1 MIRIAIPNKGR
12 LYEPTI
18 SIFKDAGLPI
28 SGGAESR
35 KLFAKTTDPDIHILF
50 ARAAD
55 IPEYVQDGAADV
67 GITGLDLI
75 MERGARVETLL
86 DLKFGKASLVLAVPE
101 DSDFQKAQDL
111 EGKKIATEFPE
122 ITIFKNIRHRLKV
135 SDEKIL
141 DRFPDIEQYLEDDII
156 TDSFLDKITSQYFER
171 LGVNVEVIKVSGACE
186 MTPHVGIADAIVDI
200 SSSGT
205 TLLINHLKAID
216 TVFSST
222 VYMIANKESL
232 KAKDKILDIK
242 TALESVLNAKQRRY
256 LMMNVPEASLE
267 VVKEVLPGMSGPTVM
282 KVESGK
288 LSEESILAVHA
299 VVDADLIFTVVN
311 KLKKIG
317 ARDILVVPIE
327 RIMP

>member
-67 GITGLDLI
+67 GITGMDLI
-75 MERGARVETLL
+75 TERGANVEALL
-86 DLKFGKASLVLAVPE
+86 DLKFGRANLVLAVPE
-101 DSDFQKAQDL
+101 DSDFEKAQDL
-111 EGKKIATEFPE
+111 EGKKVATEFPE
-122 ITIFKNIRHRLKV
+122 ITRR
-135 SDEKIL
+135 
-141 DRFPDIEQYLEDDII
+141 
-156 TDSFLDKITSQYFER
+156 YFEK
-171 LGVNVEVIKVSGACE
+171 LGVNVNIIKVSGACE

-216 TVFSST
+216 TAFSST
-222 VYMIANKESL
+222 VYLIANKESL
-232 KAKDKILDIK
+232 RTKEKILDIK
-242 TALESVLNAKQRRY
+242 TAFESVLNAKKKRY
-256 LMMNVPEASLE
+256 LMMNVPESSLQA
-267 VVKEVLPGMSGPTVM
+267 VKEVLPGMSGPTVM
-282 KVESGK
+282 KVESSK
-288 LSEESILAVHA
+288 FSEESILAVHA
-299 VVDADLIFTVVN
+299 VVDADLIFTIVN
-311 KLKKIG
+311 RLKKVG
-317 ARDILVVPIE
+317 ARDVLVVPIE

>member
-18 SIFKDAGLPI
+18 SLFKDAGLPI

-67 GITGLDLI
+67 GITGIDLI
-75 MERGARVETLL
+75 TERGAKVEALL
-86 DLKFGKASLVLAVPE
+86 DLNFGKASLVLAVPQ

-111 EGKKIATEFPE
+111 EGRKIATEFPE
-122 ITIFKNIRHRLKV
+122 ITN
-135 SDEKIL
+135 
-141 DRFPDIEQYLEDDII
+141 
-156 TDSFLDKITSQYFER
+156 QYFKR
-171 LGVNVEVIKVSGACE
+171 LGVNVEIIKVSGACE

-205 TLLINHLKAID
+205 TLMINRLKAID

-222 VYMIANKESL
+222 VYLIANKESL
-232 KAKDKILDIK
+232 KKKDKILDIK

-256 LMMNVPEASLE
+256 LMMNVPESSLKA
-267 VVKEVLPGMSGPTVM
+267 VKEVLPGMSGPTVM
-282 KVESGK
+282 KVESSK
-288 LSEESILAVHA
+288 LPGESILAVHA
-299 VVDADLIFTVVN
+299 VVDADLIFTIVN
-311 KLKKIG
+311 KLKKVG
-317 ARDILVVPIE
+317 ARDVLVVPIE

>member
-67 GITGLDLI
+67 GITGMDLI
-75 MERGARVETLL
+75 TERGANVEALL
-86 DLKFGKASLVLAVPE
+86 DLKFGRASLVLAVPE
-101 DSDFQKAQDL
+101 DSDFEKAQDL
-111 EGKKIATEFPE
+111 EGKKVATEFPE
-122 ITIFKNIRHRLKV
+122 ITRN
-135 SDEKIL
+135 
-141 DRFPDIEQYLEDDII
+141 
-156 TDSFLDKITSQYFER
+156 YFNK
-171 LGVNVEVIKVSGACE
+171 LGVNVTIIKVSGACE

-205 TLLINHLKAID
+205 TLMINHLKAID
-216 TVFSST
+216 TAFSST
-222 VYMIANKESL
+222 VYLIANKESL
-232 KAKDKILDIK
+232 RTKEKILDIK
-242 TALESVLNAKQRRY
+242 TAFESVLNAKKKRY
-256 LMMNVPEASLE
+256 LMMNVPEDSLQA
-267 VVKEVLPGMSGPTVM
+267 VKEVLPGMSGPTVM
-282 KVESGK
+282 KVESSKFSGG
-288 LSEESILAVHA
+288 SILAVHA
-299 VVDADLIFTVVN
+299 VVDADLIFSIVN
-311 KLKKIG
+311 KLKKVG
-317 ARDILVVPIE
+317 ARDVLVVPIE

>member
-122 ITIFKNIRHRLKV
+122 IT
-135 SDEKIL
+135 
-141 DRFPDIEQYLEDDII
+141 
-156 TDSFLDKITSQYFER
+156 SQYFER

-222 VYMIANKESL
+222 VYMIANKKSL

>member
-35 KLFAKTTDPDIHILF
+35 KLFAKTADPDIHVLF
-50 ARAAD
+50 ARATD

-67 GITGLDLI
+67 GITGMDLI
-75 MERGARVETLL
+75 TERGARVEALL
-86 DLKFGKASLVLAVPE
+86 DLRFGKASLVLAVPE

-111 EGKKIATEFPE
+111 EGRKIATEFPE
-122 ITIFKNIRHRLKV
+122 IT
-135 SDEKIL
+135 
-141 DRFPDIEQYLEDDII
+141 
-156 TDSFLDKITSQYFER
+156 SQYFR
-171 LGVNVEVIKVSGACE
+171 KLGVNVDIIKVSGACE

-222 VYMIANKESL
+222 VYLIANKESL
-232 KAKDKILDIK
+232 KVKDKIMDIK
-242 TALESVLNAKQRRY
+242 IALESVLNAKRRRY
-256 LMMNVPEASLE
+256 LMMNVPETSLNA
-267 VVKEVLPGMSGPTVM
+267 VKEVLPGMSGPTVM
-282 KVESGK
+282 KVEPGK
-288 LSEESILAVHA
+288 FSEEESFLAVHA
-299 VVDADLIFTVVN
+299 VVDADMIFSIVN
-311 KLKKIG
+311 KLKKVG

>member
-35 KLFAKTTDPDIHILF
+35 KLFAKTTDPDIQILF

-67 GITGLDLI
+67 GITGMDLI
-75 MERGARVETLL
+75 MERGSQVETLL

-101 DSDFQKAQDL
+101 DSDFQKAQDM
-111 EGKKIATEFPE
+111 EGRKIATEFPE
-122 ITIFKNIRHRLKV
+122 IT
-135 SDEKIL
+135 
-141 DRFPDIEQYLEDDII
+141 
-156 TDSFLDKITSQYFER
+156 SQYFKK
-171 LGVNVEVIKVSGACE
+171 LGINVEVIKVSGACE

-205 TLLINHLKAID
+205 TLMINHLKPID

-222 VYMIANKESL
+222 VYLIANKESL

-256 LMMNVPEASLE
+256 LMMNVPESSLQA
-267 VVKEVLPGMSGPTVM
+267 VKEVLPGMSGPTVM
-282 KVESGK
+282 KVESSKSSG
-288 LSEESILAVHA
+288 ESILAVHS
-299 VVDADLIFTVVN
+299 VVDADLIFTIVN
-311 KLKKIG
+311 KLKKVG
-317 ARDILVVPIE
+317 ARDVLVVPIE

>member
-12 LYEPTI
+12 LHEPTM
-18 SIFKDAGLPI
+18 SDAGLPI

-35 KLFAKTTDPDIHILF
+35 ILFAKTTDPEIHILF

-67 GITGLDLI
+67 GITGMDLI
-75 MERGARVETLL
+75 TERGANVESLL

-101 DSDFQKAQDL
+101 DSVLQKAQDL
-111 EGKKIATEFPE
+111 EGKKVATEFPE
-122 ITIFKNIRHRLKV
+122 ITHQYFKN
-135 SDEKIL
+135 
-141 DRFPDIEQYLEDDII
+141 
-156 TDSFLDKITSQYFER
+156 
-171 LGVNVEVIKVSGACE
+171 LGVTVEIIKVSGACE

-222 VYMIANKESL
+222 VHLIANKKSL
-232 KAKDKILDIK
+232 KEKDKILDIK
-242 TALESVLNAKQRRY
+242 TALESVLNAKNKRY
-256 LMMNVPEASLE
+256 LMMNVPEAALQT
-267 VVKEVLPGMSGPTVM
+267 VKEVLPGMSGPTVM
-282 KVESGK
+282 KVESSRSSK
-288 LSEESILAVHA
+288 ESFLAVHS
-299 VVDADLIFTVVN
+299 VVDADLIFTLVN
-311 KLKKIG
+311 KLKKVG

>member
-12 LYEPTI
+12 LHEPTM
-18 SIFKDAGLPI
+18 SLFKDAGLPI

-35 KLFAKTTDPDIHILF
+35 ILFAKTTDPDIHILF

-67 GITGLDLI
+67 GITGMDLI
-75 MERGARVETLL
+75 TERGADVEALL

-101 DSDFQKAQDL
+101 DSVFQKAQDL
-111 EGKKIATEFPE
+111 EGKKVATEFPE
-122 ITIFKNIRHRLKV
+122 ITHQYFKN
-135 SDEKIL
+135 
-141 DRFPDIEQYLEDDII
+141 
-156 TDSFLDKITSQYFER
+156 

-222 VYMIANKESL
+222 VHLIANKKSL
-232 KAKDKILDIK
+232 REKEKILDIK
-242 TALESVLNAKQRRY
+242 TALESVLNAKNKRY
-256 LMMNVPEASLE
+256 LMMNVPEASLQ

-282 KVESGK
+282 KVESSK
-288 LSEESILAVHA
+288 SSKESFLAVHS
-299 VVDADLIFTVVN
+299 VVDADLIFTLVN
-311 KLKKIG
+311 KLRKVG

>member
-18 SIFKDAGLPI
+18 SIFKDAGLPV

-35 KLFAKTTDPDIHILF
+35 KLFAKTTDPDIHFLF

-67 GITGLDLI
+67 GVTGMDLI
-75 MERGARVETLL
+75 TERRAKVEALL

-101 DSDFQKAQDL
+101 ESDFQKAQDL

-122 ITIFKNIRHRLKV
+122 IT
-135 SDEKIL
+135 
-141 DRFPDIEQYLEDDII
+141 
-156 TDSFLDKITSQYFER
+156 SQYFKE
-171 LGVNVEVIKVSGACE
+171 LEVNVDIIKVSGACE

-205 TLLINHLKAID
+205 TLMINHLKAID
-216 TVFSST
+216 TVFSSS
-222 VYMIANKESL
+222 VYLIANKESL

-242 TALESVLNAKQRRY
+242 TALESVLNAKRRRY
-256 LMMNVPEASLE
+256 LMMNVPEASFNA
-267 VVKEVLPGMSGPTVM
+267 VKEVLPGMSGPTVM
-282 KVESGK
+282 KVEPGKFSGA
-288 LSEESILAVHA
+288 ESILAVHA
-299 VVDADLIFTVVN
+299 VVDADLIFTIVN
-311 KLKKIG
+311 KLKKVG
-317 ARDILVVPIE
+317 AMDILVLPIE

>member
-67 GITGLDLI
+67 GITGMDLI
-75 MERGARVETLL
+75 TERGANVEALL
-86 DLKFGKASLVLAVPE
+86 DLKFGRASLVLAVPE
-101 DSDFQKAQDL
+101 DSAFEKAQNL
-111 EGKKIATEFPE
+111 EGKKVATEFPE
-122 ITIFKNIRHRLKV
+122 ITR
-135 SDEKIL
+135 
-141 DRFPDIEQYLEDDII
+141 
-156 TDSFLDKITSQYFER
+156 QYFEK
-171 LGVNVEVIKVSGACE
+171 LGVNVNVIKVSGACE

-222 VYMIANKESL
+222 VYLIANKESL
-232 KAKDKILDIK
+232 RTKEKILDIK
-242 TALESVLNAKQRRY
+242 TAFESVLNAKKKRY
-256 LMMNVPEASLE
+256 LMMNVPEASLQA
-267 VVKEVLPGMSGPTVM
+267 VKEVLPGMSGPTVM
-282 KVESGK
+282 KVESSKFSGG
-288 LSEESILAVHA
+288 SILAVHA
-299 VVDADLIFTVVN
+299 VVDADLIFSIVN
-311 KLKKIG
+311 KLKKVG

>member
-12 LYEPTI
+12 LHEPTM
-18 SIFKDAGLPI
+18 SLFKDAGLPI

-35 KLFAKTTDPDIHILF
+35 ILFAKTTDPDIHILF

-67 GITGLDLI
+67 GITGMDLI
-75 MERGARVETLL
+75 TERGADVEALL

-101 DSDFQKAQDL
+101 ESVFQSARDL
-111 EGKKIATEFPE
+111 EGKKVATEFPE
-122 ITIFKNIRHRLKV
+122 ITRQYFKN
-135 SDEKIL
+135 
-141 DRFPDIEQYLEDDII
+141 
-156 TDSFLDKITSQYFER
+156 
-171 LGVNVEVIKVSGACE
+171 LGINVEVITVSGACE

-222 VYMIANKESL
+222 VHLIANKKSL
-232 KAKDKILDIK
+232 KEKDKILDIK
-242 TALESVLNAKQRRY
+242 TALESVLNAKKKRY
-256 LMMNVPEASLE
+256 LMMNVPEASLQA
-267 VVKEVLPGMSGPTVM
+267 VKEVLPGMSGPTVM
-282 KVESGK
+282 KVESSRS
-288 LSEESILAVHA
+288 SEESFLAVHS
-299 VVDADLIFTVVN
+299 VVDADLIFTIVN
-311 KLKKIG
+311 KLKNVG

>member
-67 GITGLDLI
+67 GITGIDLI
-75 MERGARVETLL
+75 TERGSKVETLL

-101 DSDFQKAQDL
+101 DSDFQKAEDL
-111 EGKKIATEFPE
+111 EGRKIATEFPE
-122 ITIFKNIRHRLKV
+122 ITR
-135 SDEKIL
+135 
-141 DRFPDIEQYLEDDII
+141 
-156 TDSFLDKITSQYFER
+156 QYFNN

-205 TLLINHLKAID
+205 TLTLNHLKPID

-222 VYMIANKESL
+222 VYLIANKESL
-232 KAKDKILDIK
+232 RTKEKILDIK
-242 TALESVLNAKQRRY
+242 TALESVLNAKHRRY
-256 LMMNVPEASLE
+256 LMMNVPESSLQA
-267 VVKEVLPGMSGPTVM
+267 VKEVLPGMSGPTVM
-282 KVESGK
+282 KVESSK
-288 LSEESILAVHA
+288 LPGESILAVHA
-299 VVDADLIFTVVN
+299 VVDADLIFTIVN
-311 KLKKIG
+311 KLKKVG
-317 ARDILVVPIE
+317 ARDVLVVPIE

>member
-12 LYEPTI
+12 LHEPTM
-18 SIFKDAGLPI
+18 SLFKDAGLPI

-35 KLFAKTTDPDIHILF
+35 ILFAKTADPDIHILF

-67 GITGLDLI
+67 GITGIDLI
-75 MERGARVETLL
+75 TEREANVEALL
-86 DLKFGKASLVLAVPE
+86 DLKFGKANLVLAVPE
-101 DSDFQKAQDL
+101 DSVFQSARDL
-111 EGKKIATEFPE
+111 EGKKVATEFPE
-122 ITIFKNIRHRLKV
+122 ITRK
-135 SDEKIL
+135 
-141 DRFPDIEQYLEDDII
+141 
-156 TDSFLDKITSQYFER
+156 YFQN

-222 VYMIANKESL
+222 VHLIANKKSL
-232 KAKDKILDIK
+232 REKDKILDIK
-242 TALESVLNAKQRRY
+242 TALESVLNAKKKRY
-256 LMMNVPEASLE
+256 LMMNVPEASLQA
-267 VVKEVLPGMSGPTVM
+267 VKEVLPGMSGPTVM
-282 KVESGK
+282 KVESSRS
-288 LSEESILAVHA
+288 SEESFLAVHS
-299 VVDADLIFTVVN
+299 VVDADLIFTMVN
-311 KLKKIG
+311 KLRKVG

>member
-67 GITGLDLI
+67 GITGIDLI
-75 MERGARVETLL
+75 TERGAKVETLL
-86 DLKFGKASLVLAVPE
+86 DLKFGRASLVLAVPE
-101 DSDFQKAQDL
+101 DSNFQKAEDL
-111 EGKKIATEFPE
+111 EGRKIATEFPE
-122 ITIFKNIRHRLKV
+122 ITRQYFKN
-135 SDEKIL
+135 
-141 DRFPDIEQYLEDDII
+141 
-156 TDSFLDKITSQYFER
+156 

-205 TLLINHLKAID
+205 TLMINHLKPID

-222 VYMIANKESL
+222 VYLIANKESL
-232 KAKDKILDIK
+232 KKKEKILDIK
-242 TALESVLNAKQRRY
+242 TALESVLNAKHRRY
-256 LMMNVPEASLE
+256 LMMNVPESSLQA
-267 VVKEVLPGMSGPTVM
+267 VKEVLPGMSGPTVM
-282 KVESGK
+282 KVESSK
-288 LSEESILAVHA
+288 LPGESILAVHA
-299 VVDADLIFTVVN
+299 VVDADLIFTIVN
-311 KLKKIG
+311 KLKRVG
-317 ARDILVVPIE
+317 ARDVLVVPIE

>member
-1 MIRIAIPNKGR
+1 MIRVAIPNKGR

-18 SIFKDAGLPI
+18 SIFKDAGLPV

-67 GITGLDLI
+67 GITGIDLI
-75 MERGARVETLL
+75 TERGAKVETLL
-86 DLKFGKASLVLAVPE
+86 DLKFGKANLVLAVPE

-111 EGKKIATEFPE
+111 EGRKIATEFPE
-122 ITIFKNIRHRLKV
+122 IT
-135 SDEKIL
+135 
-141 DRFPDIEQYLEDDII
+141 
-156 TDSFLDKITSQYFER
+156 SQYFKK

-205 TLLINHLKAID
+205 TLMINHLKAID

-222 VYMIANKESL
+222 VYLIANKESL
-232 KAKDKILDIK
+232 KTKEKILDIK

-256 LMMNVPEASLE
+256 LMMNVPESSLQA
-267 VVKEVLPGMSGPTVM
+267 VKEVLPGMSGPTVM
-282 KVESGK
+282 KVESSK
-288 LSEESILAVHA
+288 LPGEDILAVHA
-299 VVDADLIFTVVN
+299 VVDADLIFTIVN
-311 KLKKIG
+311 KLKKVG
-317 ARDILVVPIE
+317 ARDVLVVPIE

>member
-67 GITGLDLI
+67 GITGMDLI
-75 MERGARVETLL
+75 TERGANVEALL
-86 DLKFGKASLVLAVPE
+86 DLKFGRANLVLAVPE
-101 DSDFQKAQDL
+101 DSDLEKAQDL
-111 EGKKIATEFPE
+111 EGKKVATEFPE
-122 ITIFKNIRHRLKV
+122 ITR
-135 SDEKIL
+135 
-141 DRFPDIEQYLEDDII
+141 
-156 TDSFLDKITSQYFER
+156 QYFNK
-171 LGVNVEVIKVSGACE
+171 LGVNVNVIKVSGACE

-205 TLLINHLKAID
+205 TLMINHLKAID
-216 TVFSST
+216 TAFSSS
-222 VYMIANKESL
+222 VYLIANKESL
-232 KAKDKILDIK
+232 RTKEKILDIK
-242 TALESVLNAKQRRY
+242 TAFESVLNAKKKRY
-256 LMMNVPEASLE
+256 LMMNVPESSLQA
-267 VVKEVLPGMSGPTVM
+267 VKEVLPGMSGPTVM
-282 KVESGK
+282 KVEPSKSSG
-288 LSEESILAVHA
+288 ESILAVHV
-299 VVDADLIFTVVN
+299 VVDADLIFSVVN
-311 KLKKIG
+311 KLKKVG
-317 ARDILVVPIE
+317 ARDVLVVPIE

>member
-1 MIRIAIPNKGR
+1 MS
-12 LYEPTI
+12 L
-18 SIFKDAGLPI
+18 FKDAGLPI

-35 KLFAKTTDPDIHILF
+35 ILFAKTTDPEIHILF

-67 GITGLDLI
+67 GITGMDLI
-75 MERGARVETLL
+75 TERGANVEALL
-86 DLKFGKASLVLAVPE
+86 DLKFGRASLVLAVPE
-101 DSDFQKAQDL
+101 DSVFQNAQDL
-111 EGKKIATEFPE
+111 EGKKVATEFPE
-122 ITIFKNIRHRLKV
+122 ITHQYFKN
-135 SDEKIL
+135 
-141 DRFPDIEQYLEDDII
+141 
-156 TDSFLDKITSQYFER
+156 

-222 VYMIANKESL
+222 VHLIANKKSL
-232 KAKDKILDIK
+232 REKDKILDIK
-242 TALESVLNAKQRRY
+242 TALESVLNAKNKRY
-256 LMMNVPEASLE
+256 LMMNVPEAALQT
-267 VVKEVLPGMSGPTVM
+267 VKEVLPGMSGPTVM
-282 KVESGK
+282 KVESSK
-288 LSEESILAVHA
+288 SSSESFLAVHS
-299 VVDADLIFTVVN
+299 VVDADLIFTLVN
-311 KLKKIG
+311 KLRKVG

>member
-12 LYEPTI
+12 LHEPTM
-18 SIFKDAGLPI
+18 SLFKDAGLPI

-35 KLFAKTTDPDIHILF
+35 ILFAKTTDPEIHILF

-67 GITGLDLI
+67 GITGMDLI
-75 MERGARVETLL
+75 TERGADVEALL
-86 DLKFGKASLVLAVPE
+86 DLKFGRASLVLAVPE
-101 DSDFQKAQDL
+101 DSTFQKAQDL
-111 EGKKIATEFPE
+111 EGKKVATEFPE
-122 ITIFKNIRHRLKV
+122 ITRQYFKN
-135 SDEKIL
+135 
-141 DRFPDIEQYLEDDII
+141 
-156 TDSFLDKITSQYFER
+156 

-222 VYMIANKESL
+222 VHLISNKKSL
-232 KAKDKILDIK
+232 REKDKILDIK
-242 TALESVLNAKQRRY
+242 TALESVLNAKNKRY
-256 LMMNVPEASLE
+256 LMMNVPEASLQA
-267 VVKEVLPGMSGPTVM
+267 VKEVLPGMSGPTVM
-282 KVESGK
+282 KVESSK
-288 LSEESILAVHA
+288 SSAESFLAVHS
-299 VVDADLIFTVVN
+299 VVDADLIFTLVN
-311 KLKKIG
+311 KLRKVG

>member
-12 LYEPTI
+12 LYDPTI

-35 KLFAKTTDPDIHILF
+35 KLFAKTTDPEIHVLF

-67 GITGLDLI
+67 GITGMDLI
-75 MERGARVETLL
+75 TERGADVEPLL

-101 DSDFQKAQDL
+101 DSNFQKAQDL
-111 EGKKIATEFPE
+111 NGKKVATEFPE
-122 ITIFKNIRHRLKV
+122 ITG
-135 SDEKIL
+135 
-141 DRFPDIEQYLEDDII
+141 
-156 TDSFLDKITSQYFER
+156 QYFDK
-171 LGVNVEVIKVSGACE
+171 LGIDVEVIKVSGACE

-205 TLLINHLKAID
+205 TLMINHLKPID

-222 VYMIANKESL
+222 VFLIANKKSL
-232 KAKDKILDIK
+232 KSKDKILDIK
-242 TALESVLNAKQRRY
+242 TAMESVLNAKQRRY
-256 LMMNVPEASLE
+256 LMMNVPEASLQA
-267 VVKEVLPGMSGPTVM
+267 VKETLPGMSGPTVM
-282 KVESGK
+282 KVEPSRFPG
-288 LSEESILAVHA
+288 EAFVAVHA
-299 VVDADLIFTVVN
+299 VIDADLIFTIVN
-311 KLKKIG
+311 KLKKVG

>member
-35 KLFAKTTDPDIHILF
+35 KLFAKTADPDIHILF

-67 GITGLDLI
+67 GVTGMDLI
-75 MERGARVETLL
+75 TERGASVEALL

-101 DSDFQKAQDL
+101 ESIFQKAQDL

-122 ITIFKNIRHRLKV
+122 IT
-135 SDEKIL
+135 
-141 DRFPDIEQYLEDDII
+141 
-156 TDSFLDKITSQYFER
+156 SQYFEKF
-171 LGVNVEVIKVSGACE
+171 GVNVNVIKVSGACE

-205 TLLINHLKAID
+205 TLMINHLKAID
-216 TVFSST
+216 TVFSSS
-222 VYMIANKESL
+222 VYLIANKESL

-242 TALESVLNAKQRRY
+242 TALESVLNAKKRRY
-256 LMMNVPEASLE
+256 LMMNVPETSLNA
-267 VVKEVLPGMSGPTVM
+267 VKEVLPGMSGPTVM

-288 LSEESILAVHA
+288 YSGEESILAVHA
-299 VVDADLIFTVVN
+299 VVDADLIFTIVN
-311 KLKKIG
+311 KLKKVG

>member
-67 GITGLDLI
+67 GITGMDLI
-75 MERGARVETLL
+75 TERGANVEALL
-86 DLKFGKASLVLAVPE
+86 DLKFGRANLVLAVPE
-101 DSDFQKAQDL
+101 DSDFEKAQDL
-111 EGKKIATEFPE
+111 EGKKVATEFPE
-122 ITIFKNIRHRLKV
+122 ITRR
-135 SDEKIL
+135 
-141 DRFPDIEQYLEDDII
+141 
-156 TDSFLDKITSQYFER
+156 YFEK
-171 LGVNVEVIKVSGACE
+171 LGVNVNVIKVSGACE

-216 TVFSST
+216 TAFSST
-222 VYMIANKESL
+222 VYLIANKESL
-232 KAKDKILDIK
+232 RTKEKILDIK
-242 TALESVLNAKQRRY
+242 TAFESVLNAKKKRY
-256 LMMNVPEASLE
+256 LMMNVPESSLQA
-267 VVKEVLPGMSGPTVM
+267 VKEVLPGMSGPTVM
-282 KVESGK
+282 KVESSK
-288 LSEESILAVHA
+288 FSEESILAVHA
-299 VVDADLIFTVVN
+299 VVDADLIFTIVN
-311 KLKKIG
+311 RLKKVG
-317 ARDILVVPIE
+317 ARDVLVVPIE

>member
-67 GITGLDLI
+67 GITGIDLI
-75 MERGARVETLL
+75 TERGAKVETLL

-101 DSDFQKAQDL
+101 DSDFQKAEDL
-111 EGKKIATEFPE
+111 EGRKIATEFPE
-122 ITIFKNIRHRLKV
+122 ITR
-135 SDEKIL
+135 
-141 DRFPDIEQYLEDDII
+141 
-156 TDSFLDKITSQYFER
+156 QYFNN
-171 LGVNVEVIKVSGACE
+171 LGINVEVIKVSGACE

-205 TLLINHLKAID
+205 TLLINHLKPID

-222 VYMIANKESL
+222 VYLIANKESL
-232 KAKDKILDIK
+232 KKKEKILDIK
-242 TALESVLNAKQRRY
+242 TALESVLNAKHRRY
-256 LMMNVPEASLE
+256 LMMNVPESSLKA
-267 VVKEVLPGMSGPTVM
+267 VKEVLPGMSGPTVM
-282 KVESGK
+282 KVESSK
-288 LSEESILAVHA
+288 LPGESILAVHA
-299 VVDADLIFTVVN
+299 VVDADLIFTIVN
-311 KLKKIG
+311 KLKKVG
-317 ARDILVVPIE
+317 ARDVLVVPIE

>member
-12 LYEPTI
+12 LHEPTM
-18 SIFKDAGLPI
+18 SLFKDAGLPI

-35 KLFAKTTDPDIHILF
+35 ILFAKTTDPDIHILF

-67 GITGLDLI
+67 GITGMDLI
-75 MERGARVETLL
+75 TERGADVEALL
-86 DLKFGKASLVLAVPE
+86 DLKFGRASLVLAVPE
-101 DSDFQKAQDL
+101 DSTFQKAQDL
-111 EGKKIATEFPE
+111 EGKKVATEFPE
-122 ITIFKNIRHRLKV
+122 ITRQYFKN
-135 SDEKIL
+135 
-141 DRFPDIEQYLEDDII
+141 
-156 TDSFLDKITSQYFER
+156 

-222 VYMIANKESL
+222 VHLIANKKSL
-232 KAKDKILDIK
+232 REKDKILDIK
-242 TALESVLNAKQRRY
+242 TALESVLNAKNKRY
-256 LMMNVPEASLE
+256 LMMNVPEASLQA
-267 VVKEVLPGMSGPTVM
+267 VKEVLPGMSGPTVM
-282 KVESGK
+282 KVESSK
-288 LSEESILAVHA
+288 SSAESFLAVHS
-299 VVDADLIFTVVN
+299 VVDADLIFTLVN
-311 KLKKIG
+311 KLRKVG

>member
-67 GITGLDLI
+67 GITGMDLI
-75 MERGARVETLL
+75 TERGANVEALL
-86 DLKFGKASLVLAVPE
+86 DLKFGRASLVLAVPE
-101 DSDFQKAQDL
+101 DSAFEKAQNL
-111 EGKKIATEFPE
+111 EGKKVATEFPE
-122 ITIFKNIRHRLKV
+122 ITR
-135 SDEKIL
+135 
-141 DRFPDIEQYLEDDII
+141 
-156 TDSFLDKITSQYFER
+156 QYFEK
-171 LGVNVEVIKVSGACE
+171 LGVNVNIIKVSGACE

-222 VYMIANKESL
+222 VYLIANKESL
-232 KAKDKILDIK
+232 RTKEKILDIK
-242 TALESVLNAKQRRY
+242 TAFESVLNAKKKRY
-256 LMMNVPEASLE
+256 LMMNVPEASLQA
-267 VVKEVLPGMSGPTVM
+267 VKEVLPGMSGPTVM
-282 KVESGK
+282 KVESSKFSGG
-288 LSEESILAVHA
+288 SILAVHA
-299 VVDADLIFTVVN
+299 VVDADLIFSIVN
-311 KLKKIG
+311 KLKKVG

>member
-35 KLFAKTTDPDIHILF
+35 KLFAKTTDPDIQILF

-67 GITGLDLI
+67 GITGMDLI
-75 MERGARVETLL
+75 MERGSQVETLL

-111 EGKKIATEFPE
+111 EGRKIATEFPE
-122 ITIFKNIRHRLKV
+122 IT
-135 SDEKIL
+135 
-141 DRFPDIEQYLEDDII
+141 
-156 TDSFLDKITSQYFER
+156 SQYFKK
-171 LGVNVEVIKVSGACE
+171 LGINVEVIKVSGACE

-205 TLLINHLKAID
+205 TLMINHLKPID

-222 VYMIANKESL
+222 VYLIANKESL

-256 LMMNVPEASLE
+256 LMMNVPESSLQA
-267 VVKEVLPGMSGPTVM
+267 VKEVLPGMSGPTVM
-282 KVESGK
+282 KVESSKSSG
-288 LSEESILAVHA
+288 ESILAVHS
-299 VVDADLIFTVVN
+299 VVDADLIFTIVN
-311 KLKKIG
+311 KLKKVG
-317 ARDILVVPIE
+317 ARDVLVVPIE

>member
-12 LYEPTI
+12 LHEPTM
-18 SIFKDAGLPI
+18 SLFKDAGLPI

-35 KLFAKTTDPDIHILF
+35 ILFAKTTDPDIHILF

-67 GITGLDLI
+67 GITGMDLI
-75 MERGARVETLL
+75 KERGASVESLL

-101 DSDFQKAQDL
+101 DSVFQKAQDL
-111 EGKKIATEFPE
+111 EGKKVATEFPE
-122 ITIFKNIRHRLKV
+122 ITR
-135 SDEKIL
+135 
-141 DRFPDIEQYLEDDII
+141 
-156 TDSFLDKITSQYFER
+156 QYFQG

-205 TLLINHLKAID
+205 TLLINHLKPID

-222 VYMIANKESL
+222 VHLIANKKSL
-232 KAKDKILDIK
+232 MEKDKILDIK
-242 TALESVLNAKQRRY
+242 TALESVLNAKKKRY
-256 LMMNVPEASLE
+256 LMMNVPEASLQA
-267 VVKEVLPGMSGPTVM
+267 VKEVLPGMSGPTVM
-282 KVESGK
+282 KVESSK
-288 LSEESILAVHA
+288 LSEESFVAVHS
-299 VVDADLIFTVVN
+299 VVDADLIFTIVN
-311 KLKKIG
+311 KLRKVG
-317 ARDILVVPIE
+317 ARDVLVVPIE

>member
-12 LYEPTI
+12 LYDPTI
-18 SIFKDAGLPI
+18 SILKDAGLPI

-35 KLFAKTTDPDIHILF
+35 KLFAKTTDPEIHVLF

-67 GITGLDLI
+67 GITGMDLI
-75 MERGARVETLL
+75 TERGADVEPLL

-111 EGKKIATEFPE
+111 KGKKVATEFPE
-122 ITIFKNIRHRLKV
+122 ITG
-135 SDEKIL
+135 
-141 DRFPDIEQYLEDDII
+141 
-156 TDSFLDKITSQYFER
+156 QYFEK
-171 LGVNVEVIKVSGACE
+171 LGINVEIIKVSGACE

-205 TLLINHLKAID
+205 TLMINHLKPID

-222 VYMIANKESL
+222 VFLIANKKSL
-232 KAKDKILDIK
+232 KSKDKILDIK
-242 TALESVLNAKQRRY
+242 TAMESVLNAKQRRY
-256 LMMNVPEASLE
+256 LMMNVPEASLQA
-267 VVKEVLPGMSGPTVM
+267 VKETLPGMSGPTVM
-282 KVESGK
+282 KVEPSRFPG
-288 LSEESILAVHA
+288 EAFVAVHA
-299 VVDADLIFTVVN
+299 VIDADLIFTIVN
-311 KLKKIG
+311 KLKKVG

>member
-67 GITGLDLI
+67 GITGMDLI
-75 MERGARVETLL
+75 TERGANVEALL
-86 DLKFGKASLVLAVPE
+86 DLKFGRANLVLAVPE
-101 DSDFQKAQDL
+101 DSDFEKAQDL
-111 EGKKIATEFPE
+111 EGKKVATEFPE
-122 ITIFKNIRHRLKV
+122 ITRR
-135 SDEKIL
+135 
-141 DRFPDIEQYLEDDII
+141 
-156 TDSFLDKITSQYFER
+156 YFEK
-171 LGVNVEVIKVSGACE
+171 LGVNVNIIKVSGACE

-216 TVFSST
+216 TAFSST
-222 VYMIANKESL
+222 VYLIANKESL
-232 KAKDKILDIK
+232 RTKEKILDIK
-242 TALESVLNAKQRRY
+242 TAFESVLNAKKKRY
-256 LMMNVPEASLE
+256 LMMNVPESSLQA
-267 VVKEVLPGMSGPTVM
+267 VKEVLPGMSGPTLM
-282 KVESGK
+282 KVESSK
-288 LSEESILAVHA
+288 FSEESILAVHA
-299 VVDADLIFTVVN
+299 VVDADLIFTIVN
-311 KLKKIG
+311 RLKKVG
-317 ARDILVVPIE
+317 ARDVLVVPIE

>member
-12 LYEPTI
+12 LHEPTM
-18 SIFKDAGLPI
+18 SLFKDAGLPI

-35 KLFAKTTDPDIHILF
+35 ILFAKTTDPEIHVLF

-67 GITGLDLI
+67 GITGMDLI
-75 MERGARVETLL
+75 TERGADVEALL
-86 DLKFGKASLVLAVPE
+86 DLKFGRASLVLAVPE

-111 EGKKIATEFPE
+111 EGKKVATEFPE
-122 ITIFKNIRHRLKV
+122 ITHQYFKN
-135 SDEKIL
+135 
-141 DRFPDIEQYLEDDII
+141 
-156 TDSFLDKITSQYFER
+156 
-171 LGVNVEVIKVSGACE
+171 LGVNVEIIKVSGACE

-222 VYMIANKESL
+222 VHLIANKKSL
-232 KAKDKILDIK
+232 REKDKILDIK
-242 TALESVLNAKQRRY
+242 TALESVLNAKNKRY
-256 LMMNVPEASLE
+256 MMMNVPEASLQA
-267 VVKEVLPGMSGPTVM
+267 VKEVLPGMSGPTVM
-282 KVESGK
+282 KVESSK
-288 LSEESILAVHA
+288 SSEESFLAVHS
-299 VVDADLIFTVVN
+299 VVDADLIFTLVN
-311 KLKKIG
+311 KLRKVG
-317 ARDILVVPIE
+317 ARDILVIPIE